1 MKEILST
8 IYWTIL
14 FNLQQSKIIFQ
25 LLCNFFISQVLFTI
39 FSLQSWELMNT
50 AVLTGRQ
57 VSQSMKVCDENN
69 AMLWEVIITLIIMKV
84 FIVSE
89 AGSVADVTLHT
100 SCSMADHSALKV
112 SVVTM
117 WACDINWAIKLPSLH
132 WAINKSHRIAMS
144 QAPGNPEADFVLLR
158 ARSFKVKTPPWNC
171 VTSKCISRQFKINS
185 ISRFHPGNISGYIFC
200 SKHKISRK
208 NLQNL
213 SRTICRFPRAAPLSM
228 LTAPRLGAVS
238 RLKLISNMEL
248 SQVRQL

>member
-1 MKEILST
+1 
-8 IYWTIL
+8 
-14 FNLQQSKIIFQ
+14 
-25 LLCNFFISQVLFTI
+25 
-39 FSLQSWELMNT
+39 
-50 AVLTGRQ
+50 
-57 VSQSMKVCDENN
+57 
-69 AMLWEVIITLIIMKV
+69 MKV

-117 WACDINWAIKLPSLH
+117 WYKLDHWAIKLPSLH

-144 QAPGNPEADFVLLR
+144 QAPGNPGLEADFVLLR
-158 ARSFKVKTPPWNC
+158 LGSFKVKISPWNC

-238 RLKLISNMEL
+238 RLKLTSNMEL